1 MTYCRGGLSLQLGA
15 LTLVGLVPFWSTPP
29 QQTDTTDSLRRRL
42 LEQTR
47 IESTHRAIQL
57 RLHNVDITRFPEIN
71 LIVEVLGEAPDTL
84 YAEEFTVVE
93 NEHPY
98 PVLATS
104 RLSPN
109 RRIPMDFVFAIDV
122 TGTMQPYVNGVR
134 NNIERFTHT
143 LRMHG
148 IDYRL
153 GLVLFSDVIERRYP
167 FTEDVAEFLRW
178 ISRIWASGG
187 MDEKENALEA
197 LAEAARYPF
206 RPAANRII
214 VLITDAPYHQRGEKG
229 HGRTDFTT
237 ESIIDHLRERNV
249 RVFCLTR
256 PELQEYKRLAEA
268 TRGSLYDIQLPFS
281 RILEQ
286 HAAELTNLWVLT
298 YRTGKDIPPDSI
310 RVAILDRTQQQLLR
324 QTIPIVA
331 IGRKFI
337 LEHLLFATNDATLP
351 DSIPELEILARFL
364 KRRPE
369 VVIRIEG
376 HTDSRGTA
384 AYNYRLSWRRAESAR
399 QYLLRRGVP
408 EHQLL
413 VAAFGANRPIA
424 DNSTDFGRSLNRR
437 VEIVI
442 VRK

>member
-1 MTYCRGGLSLQLGA
+1 MACRHRSLSSIAAVLGLLSA
-15 LTLVGLVPFWSTPP
+15 LPTRFP
-29 QQTDTTDSLRRRL
+29 QADTADIHRRL

-47 IESTHRAIQL
+47 IQSTRTTFQL
-57 RLHNVDITRFPEIN
+57 RLHNVDITRFPDIN
-71 LIVEVLGEAPDTL
+71 LIVEVLGESPDTL
-84 YAEEFTVVE
+84 YPEEFTIVE
-93 NEHPY
+93 NDRTY

-104 RLSPN
+104 RLSPQ
-109 RRIPMDFVFAIDV
+109 RRIPIDFVFAIDV

-134 NNIERFTHT
+134 NNIERFTQT
-143 LRMHG
+143 LRLHG

-153 GLVLFSDVIERRYP
+153 GLVLFSDVIERTYP
-167 FTEDVAEFLRW
+167 FTEEVAEFLRW

-206 RPAANRII
+206 RPAANRVI
-214 VLITDAPYHQRGEKG
+214 VLVTDAPYHQRGEKG
-229 HGRTDFTT
+229 YGRTEFTT
-237 ESIIDHLRERNV
+237 ETIIDYLRERHV
-249 RVFCLTR
+249 RVFCITR
-256 PELQEYKRLAEA
+256 PELKEYRRIAES
-268 TRGSLYDIQLPFS
+268 TRGSLYDIQAPFS

-286 HAAELTNLWVLT
+286 YAAELTNLWVLT
-298 YRTGKDIPPDSI
+298 YRTGEEIPPDSI
-310 RVAILDRTQQQLLR
+310 RVAILDHQKQQLLR

-351 DSIPELEILARFL
+351 DSVPELEILARFL

-384 AYNYRLSWRRAESAR
+384 VHNYRLSQRRAENVR
-399 QYLLRRGVP
+399 QYLLQRGVP
-408 EHQLL
+408 ERQLL
-413 VAAFGANRPIA
+413 VAAFGASRPIA
-424 DNSTDFGRSLNRR
+424 DNTTEFGRSLNRR